1 VGDPLRIWREVT
13 RAHQVALFMHYSG
26 VWDMHAVRQHPDWA
40 AVDATGKP
48 SAQATSV
55 LGPYVDQL
63 MIPQLRELAG
73 DYGVDG
79 VWVDGDCW
87 GVMLDYGAPVVRAFC
102 QQTGA
107 LAAPRKAGEPFWQE
121 WKEFNRAGFR
131 HYLRRYVDALK
142 NSHPQLEVISNWAF
156 SDHMPEPVTAQVA
169 ALSGD
174 FSPSDS
180 VNSARFSGRC
190 LENQGQPWD
199 LMSWSFTGKPRR
211 QKSAV
216 QLQQEAAE
224 ILALGGGYQ
233 AYFTA
238 ERQPFR
244 LLVSLTSADPEV
256 RRTLMPIEQTYPTP
270 ALLDALRAYHAATGA
285 RVTLAWPLLGG
296 INTRAAD
303 AQRLA
308 QLTRG
313 LPIKLDLIDV
323 NDPSGRFHPPSTEER
338 HAFRDALRQYLAAPV
353 ARRYSGGQ
361 DIHAA
366 CGMLAGARAGEEL
379 ATEDAAVTEKK
390 PRTKLHRRISNK
402 EGRSTAAADREPP
415 PQAEN
420 RPPA

>member
-1 VGDPLRIWREVT
+1 
-13 RAHQVALFMHYSG
+13 
-26 VWDMHAVRQHPDWA
+26 
-40 AVDATGKP
+40 
-48 SAQATSV
+48 
-55 LGPYVDQL
+55 
-63 MIPQLRELAG
+63 
-73 DYGVDG
+73 
-79 VWVDGDCW
+79 
-87 GVMLDYGAPVVRAFC
+87 
-102 QQTGA
+102 
-107 LAAPRKAGEPFWQE
+107 
-121 WKEFNRAGFR
+121 
-131 HYLRRYVDALK
+131 
-142 NSHPQLEVISNWAF
+142 
-156 SDHMPEPVTAQVA
+156 
-169 ALSGD
+169 
-174 FSPSDS
+174 
-180 VNSARFSGRC
+180 
-190 LENQGQPWD
+190 
-199 LMSWSFTGKPRR
+199 MSWSFTDKPRR

-256 RRTLMPIEQTYPTP
+256 RRTLMPIEQMYPTP
-270 ALLDALRAYHAATGA
+270 ALLDALRAYHAVTGA
-285 RVTLAWPLLGG
+285 RVTLAWPLLAG

-303 AQRLA
+303 AQQLA